1 MYSFIVNPNARSG
14 LGIRLWRQLESILKE
29 RKIPY
34 RQYLT
39 RYPGHGTEFAREITT
54 SEKNPTLIVL
64 GGDGTINEVVN
75 GILDLS
81 AVTLG
86 YIPIGS
92 SNDFA
97 RSMKLSKDPVTAL
110 NRILS
115 GSETTYID
123 VGRLTFRGQSKRFI
137 VSSGIG
143 FDADICFH
151 NTSSRPKRILNKLKL
166 GKLSYTAIALY
177 LILGLKPHPMT
188 ITLDGEQKLTFQ
200 KVYFATAMN
209 QRYEG
214 GGFRFCPKADPE
226 DGILDILVIS
236 DMSRLKILGLL
247 PTAFK
252 GLHVH
257 FKGVHTYTCKT
268 ADIISDIPLPVHADG
283 EPAVTETEIT
293 FALEPQKL
301 KLICS

>member
-14 LGIRLWRQLESILKE
+14 LGIKLWRQLEIILKE
-29 RKIPY
+29 REISY
-34 RQYLT
+34 QLYIT
-39 RYPGHGTEFAREITT
+39 RYPGHGTEFAREITST
-54 SEKNPTLIVL
+54 QSHPILVIL

-75 GILDLS
+75 GICDLS

-97 RSMKLSKDPVTAL
+97 RSMSLSKDPITAL

-115 GSETTYID
+115 FAETAYID
-123 VGRLTFRGQSKRFI
+123 VGRLTFGGQARRFV
-137 VSSGIG
+137 VSSGMG
-143 FDADICFH
+143 FDADVCFH
-151 NTSSRPKRILNKLKL
+151 NTSSRPKRLLNKLGL

-177 LILGLKPHPMT
+177 LILALKPHPMT
-188 ITLDGEQKLTFQ
+188 IILDGEQKYTFR
-200 KVYFATAMN
+200 KVYFAAAMN

-214 GGFRFCPKADPE
+214 GGFKFCPKADPQ
-226 DGILDILVIS
+226 DGILNILVLS
-236 DMSRLKILGLL
+236 DLSKLKILCLL

-257 FKGVHTYTCKT
+257 FRGVHTYTCKT
-268 ADIISDIPLPVHADG
+268 AELTSDITLPVHTDG
-283 EPAVTETEIT
+283 ERAAREETVTFT
-293 FALEPQKL
+293 LEPQKL
-301 KLICS
+301 KLIRS